1 MSYLRVVP
9 ATILLSTALFYSQ
22 SPLETTPAPV
32 AREAPLTLAENL
44 QGGSQLR
51 LSDGSLYE
59 VAPED
64 RQKTT
69 FWLTPIPMTVGQG
82 GSTQY
87 PATLTNTLTGVTVK
101 AKKVGTP
108 STGP

>member
-1 MSYLRVVP
+1 
-9 ATILLSTALFYSQ
+9 
-22 SPLETTPAPV
+22 
-32 AREAPLTLAENL
+32 
-44 QGGSQLR
+44 
-51 LSDGSLYE
+51 